1 MFPNLSPGF
10 QIEDIIPLLDVTNL
24 NPDASETEI
33 ASFCHN
39 INKLSKPV
47 AAICVYPNMLPLAQ
61 KLIKHPIG
69 FCTVVNFPL
78 GNLPKLEVRSQ
89 IYEALDL
96 GATEIDM
103 VIPYRDFQLN
113 PNMLEDFVFSC
124 RELIPRSKI
133 LKAILE
139 TGALSDEE
147 IRLATDICLKTHCDF
162 IKTSTG
168 KHAVQA
174 TTKAVRIIANQI
186 KNHYLTTGIKAG
198 IKVSGG
204 VQNIKIANEF
214 IDVVLQTLAPEWLH
228 PRWFRIGAS
237 KLLDELMIKYNN

>member
-1 MFPNLSPGF
+1 MFPNFAPAF
-10 QIEDIIPLLDVTNL
+10 QIEDLIPLLDVTNL
-24 NPDASETEI
+24 NPDATEAEI
-33 ASFCHN
+33 SALCHN

-47 AAICVYPNMLPLAQ
+47 AAICVYPSMLPLAK
-61 KLIKHPIG
+61 KLIKHPIA

-113 PNMLEDFVFSC
+113 SNMLEDFLSPC
-124 RELIPRSKI
+124 RELIPRTKV

-147 IRLATDICLKTHCDF
+147 IRLATDACLRARCDF

-168 KHAVQA
+168 KHTVQA
-174 TTKAVRIIANQI
+174 TTKAVRIMANQI
-186 KNHYLTTGIKAG
+186 KNHYLNTGVKGGIKIAG
-198 IKVSGG
+198 GI
-204 VQNIKIANEF
+204 QNMKIANEF
-214 IDVVLQTLAPEWLH
+214 IDVVLQVLAPEWLH

-237 KLLDELMIKYNN
+237 KLLDELFIKFNN